1 MRVLLL
7 TQWFDP
13 EPTFK
18 GFAFAKELR
27 NQGFDVEV
35 LTGFPNYPGGKLY
48 PGYRM
53 SVWDRKVIEGI
64 TVTRVPLYASHDQS
78 ALKRVL
84 NYASFAASATI
95 AGLFFVRKPDVI
107 YAYHPP
113 LTVGLAAA
121 FVRLFRRT
129 TVVYD
134 IQDMWPDTL
143 KATGML
149 NNEKALAIVA
159 SVCRFVYRSMDKIVV
174 LSPGFKRLLLERGV
188 PETKLE
194 VIYNWCDEGAIQVAK
209 KQVSSLGVSRGQTE
223 FAVLFAGNMGKAQ
236 SLDAVIQAAAL
247 VAEKAPDVRFDFLGG
262 GVEVD
267 RLKSLT
273 KEMGLVNVSF
283 HAAVPMAEVGDYLQR
298 ADALLVHLKR
308 DPLFEVTI
316 PSKTQAYMAAGRPII
331 MAVDGD
337 AAHLIKDSNCGYV
350 AQSEDPESIANAV
363 LNMRAMNVFDRESM
377 ARRGREYYDERLSF
391 ACGVKRFGEVFKSL
405 GRAA

>member
-18 GFAFAKELR
+18 GLAFAKKLR
-27 NQGFDVEV
+27 DEGFDVEV

-48 PGYRM
+48 PGYKM
-53 SVWDRKVIEGI
+53 SVFDRQIIDGI

-78 ALKRVL
+78 ALRRVL

-95 AGLFFVRKPDVI
+95 AGLFCIRRPDVI

-113 LTVGLAAA
+113 LTVGLAASLIR
-121 FVRLFRRT
+121 FFRRVP
-129 TVVYD
+129 VVYD

-143 KATGML
+143 RATGML
-149 NNEKALAIVA
+149 NNQKALSIVD
-159 SVCRFVYRSMDKIVV
+159 SVCRLVYRSMDKIVV
-174 LSPGFKRLLLERGV
+174 LSPGFRALLLERGV
-188 PETKLE
+188 PDAKLE
-194 VIYNWCDEGAIQVAK
+194 VIYNWCDEGAIQVSGRSGDTT
-209 KQVSSLGVSRGQTE
+209 QVSKGTDGFS
-223 FAVLFAGNMGKAQ
+223 VLFAGNMGKAQ
-236 SLDAVIQAAAL
+236 ALDAVLRAASI
-247 VAEKAPDVRFDFLGG
+247 VAVQAPDVRFDFLGG

-267 RLKSLT
+267 RLKNLA
-273 KEMGLVNVSF
+273 KESGLKNVAF
-283 HAAVPMAEVGDYLQR
+283 HPPVPMADVGDYLQGS
-298 ADALLVHLKR
+298 DVLLVHLKR

-337 AAHLIKDSNCGYV
+337 AAHLIADSACGLV
-350 AQSEDPESIANAV
+350 ASSEDPESIAKAV
-363 LNMRAMNVFDRESM
+363 LSMRAMNEVDREGM

-391 ACGVKRFGEVFKSL
+391 ACGVRRFGEVFKSL
-405 GRAA
+405 SRIA